1 VLFKW
6 LYNCIQTT
14 KNIVKKLGMQRN
26 IKKAF
31 VNDLKWIRI
40 KANNW
45 GLLFTKCLTI
55 NLWLNQDILLSTKT
69 FIQMAY
75 NCTLTKNSNCES
87 KDTHF
92 WKAFVQT
99 TKELRVIADSWG

>member
-1 VLFKW
+1 
-6 LYNCIQTT
+6 
-14 KNIVKKLGMQRN
+14 MQRN

-31 VNDLKWIRI
+31 VNNLRWIRI
-40 KANNW
+40 KADNW

-55 NLWLNQDILLSTKT
+55 KLWLNQDIFLSTKT
-69 FIQMAY
+69 FIQMALQLHPDKKIL
-75 NCTLTKNSNCES
+75 CKKNCES

-92 WKAFVQT
+92 WNAFVQT